1 MTQAVRDFIEDQ
13 PMSAFQW
20 RIVAIMIGL
29 NAIDGFDVLAISFAS
44 PGIARDWSLDP
55 AALGFVLSMELIGMA
70 FGSMLLGNL
79 ADRFGRRKTIIG
91 CLVAMTA
98 GMALAGQAHNVTML
112 CICRVVTGVGIGGML
127 AATNAAVSEA
137 ANARRRDLCVLLMA
151 GGFPL
156 GAVIGGT
163 ISATLLADH
172 GWQAIFQLGA
182 LVTLI
187 FIPIVY
193 FLAPESIAFELR
205 RGGPQALA
213 SVNTTLRRMGHLAIA
228 TLPDTPPADAQL
240 PFSRL
245 FSPALA
251 RTTLL
256 LTAAYLAHIM
266 TYYFIF
272 KWIPKIVA
280 DMGHAPA
287 EAAGVLVWA
296 NVGGVCGAL
305 VVGLLTAKIPL
316 RLLTIAVMTLSVGL
330 VILFGRGAADIGTL
344 TLVASATGFAATA
357 GVVGLYGLLASSFPT
372 AVRAT
377 ATGFTIGVGRG
388 GAVLA
393 PMVAGGLFAA
403 DFGVPVVA
411 LIMALGSA
419 LGALALV
426 SLGDGAKRAAMEPA

>member
-1 MTQAVRDFIEDQ
+1 MTQAATLLDDR

-20 RIVAIMIGL
+20 RVVAIMIGL

-44 PGIARDWSLDP
+44 PGIARDWNLDP

-70 FGSMLLGNL
+70 FGSMMLGNL
-79 ADRFGRRKTIIG
+79 ADRIGRRKTIIG
-91 CLVAMTA
+91 CLAAMA
-98 GMALAGQAHNVTML
+98 SGMFLAGSASDLTML
-112 CICRVVTGVGIGGML
+112 CLFRVMTGVGIGGML

-137 ANARRRDLCVLLMA
+137 ANARRRDLCVLMMA

-172 GWQAIFQLGA
+172 GWQAIFQLGGV
-182 LVTLI
+182 VTLI
-187 FIPIVY
+187 FIPIV
-193 FLAPESIAFELR
+193 FFFAPESIAFEAR
-205 RGGPQALA
+205 RGGAGALG
-213 SVNTTLRRMGHLAIA
+213 SVNATLARMGHPAIEA
-228 TLPDTPPADAQL
+228 LPAKTLADAGL
-240 PFSRL
+240 PLARL
-245 FSPALA
+245 FSPSLV
-251 RTTLL
+251 RVTLL
-256 LTAAYLAHIM
+256 LTTAYLAHIM

-287 EAAGVLVWA
+287 AAAGVLVWA

-305 VVGLLTAKIPL
+305 VVGLLTARIPL
-316 RLLTIAVMTLSVGL
+316 RVLTIGVMALSVGL
-330 VILFGRGAADIGTL
+330 VALFGRGADDIGGL
-344 TLVASATGFAATA
+344 TLIAAATGFATTA
-357 GVVGLYGLLASSFPT
+357 GVVGLYGLLASGFPT

-393 PMVAGGLFAA
+393 PMLAGTLFAA
-403 DFGVPVVA
+403 EFGVPTVA
-411 LIMALGSA
+411 LLMALGSA
-419 LGALALV
+419 AGALALV
-426 SLGDGAKRAAMEPA
+426 ALGTGANRVVSEPA

>member
-1 MTQAVRDFIEDQ
+1 MTQMVRDLIEDR

-20 RIVAIMIGL
+20 RIVAVMIGL

-55 AALGFVLSMELIGMA
+55 AALGIVLSMELIGMA
-70 FGSMLLGNL
+70 FGSMALGSL
-79 ADRFGRRKTIIG
+79 ADRFGRRRTIMG
-91 CLVAMTA
+91 CLAAMTA
-98 GMALAGQAHNVTML
+98 GMFLAARAHDIATL
-112 CICRVVTGVGIGGML
+112 CLCRVVTGIGIGGML

-182 LVTLI
+182 VVTLI

-193 FLAPESIAFELR
+193 RLAPESIAFELR

-213 SVNTTLRRMGHLAIA
+213 SVNATLARMGRPAVA
-228 TLPDTPPADAQL
+228 ALPEAQPANAQL
-240 PFSRL
+240 SLARL
-245 FSPALA
+245 FSPALV

-280 DMGHAPA
+280 DMGHAPV

-305 VVGLLTAKIPL
+305 VVGLLTARIPL
-316 RLLTIAVMTLSVGL
+316 RLLTIAVMILSVAL

-344 TLVASATGFAATA
+344 TLIASATGFAATA
-357 GVVGLYGLLASSFPT
+357 GVVGLYGLLAGSFPT
-372 AVRAT
+372 EVRAT

-393 PMVAGGLFAA
+393 PMIAGGLFAA
-403 DFGVPVVA
+403 DFAISLVA
-411 LIMALGSA
+411 LIMALGSM

-426 SLGDGAKRAAMEPA
+426 ALGGNRKRAAMEAA